1 MQTMRDKKILK
12 NYFIASMS
20 IELLKETPNHILRKS
35 KSKNYDIYVGKPRKY
50 LGQSID
56 QGKA

>member
-1 MQTMRDKKILK
+1 
-12 NYFIASMS
+12 MS
-20 IELLKETPNHILRKS
+20 IELLKETPNHIEE
-35 KSKNYDIYVGKPRKY
+35 KSKNYDIYVGKPRNY